1 MSPIAPHSQRP
12 PPSLSVDEEKFEQN
26 SDNTIA
32 DDYVDPR
39 VFDQRRRRAFS
50 RQYMIIVIYLLLTLG
65 GLLLTVVDVT
75 STAYSTSNLMRWETS
90 ASFALESSHPSSSH
104 GHHDTSPKTYDP
116 SFPAMKGVMK
126 SPCGHTAGEAR
137 ARGCHFDII
146 TFCWLPDRC
155 YDAEL
160 SDSLEKLVDWKWY
173 LDRNKTQPVPKEEAL
188 QGELDGLY
196 VSWEYSVQHCVYM
209 WEKMHR
215 GLLGAGC
222 PVNHPHPQSC
232 CWQVH
237 LGCSILLGAAQKL
250 VLSRTNISASW
261 WEQPHRVYFR
271 IYAAVAD
278 QFQVASSINLVLQL
292 SLLVLWS
299 VSPRTSTSIPAA
311 TLGLANAIIII
322 GLSYVEDRKSTRPS
336 SLLTVYLLLSILFDA
351 TQARTLWLTHRI
363 PTAAVQSAS
372 TGTKLAMLLLEM
384 REKTFYLQAPYRD
397 YPPEATSGI
406 VNLSFVWWINRL
418 FMTGYRKLM
427 GNRDLYDLEPGLASG
442 LAGERLK
449 REWENHGLFI
459 SNTCCNYRMCNM
471 LTSLKAREKQALS
484 PLCICPLFLDGVSR
498 RGVAST
504 LSDWIQLRSAFS
516 DHGGGPACRATDDYR
531 DPKPWLWPH
540 WGHLP
545 GLSGYSGAMIAFIH
559 DRTLRLQDGLYTESA
574 ALTLMSTGE
583 SSVHSYAPTNWGSC
597 LSRNGFD

>member
-1 MSPIAPHSQRP
+1 M
-12 PPSLSVDEEKFEQN
+12 
-26 SDNTIA
+26 
-32 DDYVDPR
+32 
-39 VFDQRRRRAFS
+39 
-50 RQYMIIVIYLLLTLG
+50 
-65 GLLLTVVDVT
+65 
-75 STAYSTSNLMRWETS
+75 
-90 ASFALESSHPSSSH
+90 
-104 GHHDTSPKTYDP
+104 
-116 SFPAMKGVMK
+116 
-126 SPCGHTAGEAR
+126 
-137 ARGCHFDII
+137 
-146 TFCWLPDRC
+146 
-155 YDAEL
+155 
-160 SDSLEKLVDWKWY
+160 
-173 LDRNKTQPVPKEEAL
+173 
-188 QGELDGLY
+188 
-196 VSWEYSVQHCVYM
+196 
-209 WEKMHR
+209 
-215 GLLGAGC
+215 
-222 PVNHPHPQSC
+222 
-232 CWQVH
+232 
-237 LGCSILLGAAQKL
+237 
-250 VLSRTNISASW
+250 
-261 WEQPHRVYFR
+261 
-271 IYAAVAD
+271 
-278 QFQVASSINLVLQL
+278 
-292 SLLVLWS
+292 
-299 VSPRTSTSIPAA
+299 SPRTSTSIPAA

-351 TQARTLWLTHRI
+351 TQSRTLWPTHRI

-545 GLSGYSGAMIAFIH
+545 GLSGYSGRLLLCYTYSASLIAIAGFECPLQTALLAGVHVIPRI
-559 DRTLRLQDGLYTESA
+559 DAEDGETRGGAVAGKLVVEAFRLYLLRFY
-574 ALTLMSTGE
+574 
-583 SSVHSYAPTNWGSC
+583 V
-597 LSRNGFD
+597 